1 MYGIGVEN
9 YNLPWK
15 QELEGLVLEK
25 FDSDPVIDKY
35 DLNHDVGFC
44 VLNTINL
51 FVIVFV
57 TKHTTI

>member
-9 YNLPWK
+9 YTYLEK